1 MVLVGFCCFF
11 CWDFI
16 LFENILVMLSNWVN
30 DFLINDKVSK
40 IVKIIGDKLC
50 DVCKRE
56 GEEDEVK

>member
-1 MVLVGFCCFF
+1 
-11 CWDFI
+11 
-16 LFENILVMLSNWVN
+16 MLSNWVN

-56 GEEDEVK
+56 GEEVEVN

>member
-56 GEEDEVK
+56 GEEVEVK